1 MLRVLITFLLLVC
14 GSPAQA
20 HESLPVVIVI
30 EEKADDIF
38 ALRMQLPPA
47 IDSSN
52 TPDIAMP
59 SQCRPLK
66 PLQQSGQTGLYR
78 CKQAIGDG
86 ALHWTYPKQLPSIPT
101 FVRLALLSGETHTL
115 LVGPGE
121 TTMHL
126 PVQESWQ
133 SVALQYLEMGIEH
146 LLFGYDHLIF
156 LLCLIWIAGTFR
168 RVLLAVTGFTL
179 AHSITLALSA
189 MSVIRISVPPVEA
202 AIALSI
208 IFLAREIAI
217 GRRDTLTWRHPMLI
231 SSLFGLLHGLGFA
244 AALNEIGLPQTQLV
258 TGLAFFNIGVE
269 LGQCAIVAAVFGA
282 IALGRRFVPKLASA
296 GFKLNSPSLPAIS
309 RRVTIMAAGGLSAF
323 WFIDRTTGFF

>member
-1 MLRVLITFLLLVC
+1 MLRALFTFFLLVC
-14 GSPAQA
+14 GWPAQA
-20 HESLPVVIVI
+20 HESLPMVIAI
-30 EEKADDIF
+30 EEKAGDIF
-38 ALRMQLPPA
+38 SLHMQLPPA
-47 IDSSN
+47 VDSSN
-52 TPDIAMP
+52 TPNIVMP
-59 SQCRPLK
+59 SQCQLIKPLK
-66 PLQQSGQTGLYR
+66 QSGQTGLYR
-78 CKQAIGDG
+78 CNQAIGG
-86 ALHWTYPKQLPSIPT
+86 ATLHWTYPKQIPSVPS

-121 TTMHL
+121 TTMRL
-126 PVQESWQ
+126 PVSESWQ

-156 LLCLIWIAGTFR
+156 LLCLIWIAGTFK

-189 MSVIRISVPPVEA
+189 MSVIHISVPPVEA

-217 GRRDTLTWRHPMLI
+217 GRRDTLTWRHPILI

-244 AALNEIGLPQTQLV
+244 AALNEIGLPQTQLI

-269 LGQCAIVAAVFGA
+269 IGQCVIVAAVFGA
-282 IALGRRFVPKLASA
+282 IAVGRRFVPKLTST
-296 GFKLNSPSLPAIS
+296 GFKLNSPNLPAIS